1 MKKENEIIFGNRIA
15 SLIAFLWV
23 ILFIV
28 SCKLA
33 QTPVVTVPVLRQ
45 ERIVEKLIPVV
56 NPADSANIVAL
67 FECDEERQV
76 ILKQLS
82 EEKSSRMES
91 QFTFNS
97 GQLKYKTQTKP
108 QIVYLPSK
116 DSIIYQDVPIKVN
129 VPFEVNK
136 VTGWQWTQIYAGR
149 LLLGL
154 SLLFGVYKLLKL
166 KSVI

>member
-1 MKKENEIIFGNRIA
+1 MKKENKILMIIVII
-15 SLIAFLWV
+15 LIMLACKTAQQPINDV
-23 ILFIV
+23 QILR
-28 SCKLA
+28 K
-33 QTPVVTVPVLRQ
+33 

-56 NPADSANIVAL
+56 NPADSTNIVAL

-97 GQLKYKTQTKP
+97 GQLKYKAQTKP
-108 QIVYLPSK
+108 QTVYLPSK

-136 VTGWQWTQIYAGR
+136 ITGWQWTQIYAGR

-154 SLLFGVYKLLKL
+154 ALAFGIFKFL
-166 KSVI
+166 KSKSFI